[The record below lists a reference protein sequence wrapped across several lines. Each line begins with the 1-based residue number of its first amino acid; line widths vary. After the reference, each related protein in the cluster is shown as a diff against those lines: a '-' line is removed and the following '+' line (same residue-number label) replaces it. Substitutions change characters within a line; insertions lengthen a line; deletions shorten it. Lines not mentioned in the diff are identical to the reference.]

1 MSALTRKLRSMSDE
15 ELQDLTTSLDAE
27 LDCRARRRPE
37 RGFQRSTYGLYIA
50 RHKRKAPRAPA
61 DRRRRIAA

>member
-1 MSALTRKLRSMSDE
+1 MSAMTRKLRSMSDE

-27 LDCRARRRPE
+27 LEYRDRQRSL
-37 RGFQRSTYGLYIA
+37 RGFERSTYGLHVP